1 MRMRRKPNLIP
12 RLERC
17 AHVLENSPEELRG
30 SWLDVYPGFG
40 ELHVELGCGKGR
52 FTCGMAELNPQ
63 VLLAAVEKVPD
74 ALVVAMERCCERGLL
89 NLRFLAQD
97 AANLEEYFAP
107 GEVSRIYINFPD
119 PWPKKRQYKRRLTAP
134 AFQKLCWDILRP
146 EGEIWFKTDNSDLVE
161 RSLEQYPLCGWT
173 PPDVSRDWRG
183 TVMTDYEAKFREQGV
198 RINRL
203 VAAKGEV
210 FKCD

>member
-74 ALVVAMERCCERGLL
+74 ALVVAMERCCERGLV

-97 AANLEEYFAP
+97 
-107 GEVSRIYINFPD
+107 GTRKS
-119 PWPKKRQYKRRLTAP
+119 P
-134 AFQKLCWDILRP
+134 A
-146 EGEIWFKTDNSDLVE
+146 GN
-161 RSLEQYPLCGWT
+161 Y
-173 PPDVSRDWRG
+173 
-183 TVMTDYEAKFREQGV
+183 
-198 RINRL
+198 
-203 VAAKGEV
+203 
-210 FKCD
+210 